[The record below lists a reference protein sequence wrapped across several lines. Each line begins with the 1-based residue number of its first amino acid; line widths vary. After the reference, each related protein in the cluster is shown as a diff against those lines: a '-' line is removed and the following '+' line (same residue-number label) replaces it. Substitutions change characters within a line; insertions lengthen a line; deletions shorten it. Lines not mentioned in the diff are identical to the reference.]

1 MDKLDEIYLGIDE
14 HSFSGHDMVLII
26 TELKS
31 KDVLAILD
39 WITKAKLE
47 EWINNLPLRI
57 QIKIKWFSTD
67 MNKGYAQSLTNIL
80 GNPIHSVDKYHLFQE
95 ANKVVD
101 EVRQI
106 SIWGLRMNFVKV
118 EDIPKLGKKIGKKLT
133 KQDLEKLNAT
143 NAENVVIQKYKNK
156 SACRLQA
163 EQIDKNTLINSKWE
177 NVAYHEITADY
188 FMETGYRRL
197 FFYRE
202 KNLSPISK
210 LRLNQIFREFDY
222 LGFMAEAWILKEDF
236 MEAMDD
242 LNITEIDRIMADCL
256 TSEHYRI
263 KQFWRTLKRWYAGIK
278 GFCEHSTATFKFT
291 NALTEGINNLCKVA
305 KRVSHGF
312 KYKSMYIKKLVA
324 KFCLKKLEI

>member
-1 MDKLDEIYLGIDE
+1 
-14 HSFSGHDMVLII
+14 
-26 TELKS
+26 
-31 KDVLAILD
+31 
-39 WITKAKLE
+39 
-47 EWINNLPLRI
+47 
-57 QIKIKWFSTD
+57 

-106 SIWGLRMNFVKV
+106 SIWGLRMNFVRV

-163 EQIDKNTLINSKWE
+163 EQVNQDTLINSKGE

-222 LGFMAEAWILKEDF
+222 LGFMAEAWTLKEDF
-236 MEAMDD
+236 MDAMDD

-263 KQFWRTLKRWYAGIK
+263 KQF
-278 GFCEHSTATFKFT
+278 
-291 NALTEGINNLCKVA
+291 
-305 KRVSHGF
+305 
-312 KYKSMYIKKLVA
+312 
-324 KFCLKKLEI
+324 